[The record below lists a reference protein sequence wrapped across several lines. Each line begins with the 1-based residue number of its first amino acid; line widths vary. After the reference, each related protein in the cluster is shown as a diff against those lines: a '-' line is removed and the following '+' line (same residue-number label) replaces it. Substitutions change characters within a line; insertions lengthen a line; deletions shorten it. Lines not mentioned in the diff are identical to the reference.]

1 MNVYIK
7 PIYVIAILLIIVAVG
22 AISQQ
27 KTEKKVLTTD
37 EEVPQ
42 ATATLKPI
50 PSSISTTLPQPTSTL
65 NTSSEFRYPNSTVVS
80 QNENSITLESS
91 DDPNIITP
99 WYKEKIRAMGINAT
113 AFSQTSVNGNIS
125 NKLAGAG
132 DGKKID
138 VSITKSAN
146 ESKTTIQLNF

>member
-1 MNVYIK
+1 MNFYIK
-7 PIYVIAILLIIVAVG
+7 PTYVIAILLLIVVVG

-27 KTEKKVLTTD
+27 KAEKKVLTTD

-42 ATATLKPI
+42 ATSTPTPLPKPTTANNN
-50 PSSISTTLPQPTSTL
+50 SSF
-65 NTSSEFRYPNSTVVS
+65 SEFQYPNSTVVS
-80 QNENSITLESS
+80 QNGNSITLESS

-99 WYKEKIRAMGINAT
+99 WYKERISAMGMNAT

-132 DGKKID
+132 NGKKIE
-138 VSITKSAN
+138 VSITKSSGD
-146 ESKTTIQLNF
+146 SKTTIQITF